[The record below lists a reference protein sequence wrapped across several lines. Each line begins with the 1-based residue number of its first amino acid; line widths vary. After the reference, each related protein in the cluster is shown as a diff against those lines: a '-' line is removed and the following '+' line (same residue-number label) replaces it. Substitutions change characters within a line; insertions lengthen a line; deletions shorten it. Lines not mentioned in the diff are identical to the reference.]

1 MIITKAW
8 LSEFIDL
15 QEISTKTICEK
26 LNSIGLEVDSLK
38 SINIAKG
45 VVIAKVVECIKHP
58 DADKLNITQ
67 LDIGDEQLVQVV
79 CGAKNVKQGLF
90 VALASVGTK
99 LENIK
104 ISKAKLRGVESFG
117 MICSA
122 SELGLGALNDGILEL
137 DSSLGELVL
146 GKELS
151 AYPSLNDDIIDI
163 ELTANRGDCL
173 SIYGIARELSASF
186 GIKLYEF
193 EKNLNFNE
201 LSIGQ
206 VLDVQIS
213 NDLEVS
219 LAYGVVDLSS
229 FSLPLLYK
237 LRLGFISK
245 FCDDDIKN
253 AKEYSIH
260 TTGVLSNIYP
270 KNIILLDDN
279 ISTLNIK
286 KDKLGFDCT
295 CTKELELSK
304 IGISCKQEAK
314 VTEIC
319 VLETSYIDP
328 EIVSKKVFSSK
339 IKTGD
344 FFYKSSRGSEPDVIF
359 GLDYFSKLLSK
370 NGALIYNGAYSF
382 IDEKEDLL
390 IRITINK
397 INKIIGEEI
406 SQEKIENILKSL
418 GFGLHSKD
426 GQILNIIVPRF
437 RHDIKNIADVT
448 EEIVRMIGI
457 DNIKAKPLLMHEK
470 NKTNSTS
477 RALLKKNKLRNLS
490 VASGFFET
498 LTYAFTS
505 KELLQKYGFDTV
517 DEKLDLLNPISQ
529 ELDTLRTTMFCSLLE
544 ACKKNY
550 NLGFKKISFFEL
562 GRVFDKDRNEIEKMS
577 FIYCGDKED
586 ANISNKAKPKAMDF
600 FSFAR
605 LLQDIIG
612 DFELEEF
619 RKSENHKNTKNLLI
633 HPYQS
638 AKILQ
643 NSKEVGFI
651 SRLHLNAQD
660 DFSLPC
666 TFIAEL
672 DFDLLKDDF
681 IIVNSYSKFQSST
694 RDLSILVPKDLEY
707 LKIRKALQASKNPL
721 IKKFS
726 LVDIFEAK
734 ELENKISL
742 TLRFWIQSDSKT
754 LEDEDLNTLM
764 DDILE
769 LLKTKFD
776 ISLR

>member
-8 LSEFIDL
+8 LSEFIDISA
-15 QEISTKTICEK
+15 ISTKTICEK
-26 LNSIGLEVDSLK
+26 LDSIGLEVDSLK
-38 SINIAKG
+38 SVRIPKG
-45 VVIAKVVECIKHP
+45 VVVAKVVECIKHP
-58 DADKLNITQ
+58 DADKLNITK
-67 LDIGDEQLVQVV
+67 LDIGNEQLIQVV
-79 CGAKNVKQGLF
+79 CGAKNVKEGLF
-90 VALASVGTK
+90 VALASVGTQ
-99 LENIK
+99 LEKIK

-137 DSSLGELVL
+137 DSSLGELIL
-146 GKELS
+146 GKQLS
-151 AYPSLNDDIIDI
+151 TYPSLNDDIIDI

-173 SIYGIARELSASF
+173 STHGVARELSASF
-186 GIKLYEF
+186 DIKLHEF
-193 EKNLNFNE
+193 EKHIKFNE

-206 VLDVQIS
+206 VLDVQVS
-213 NDLEVS
+213 NDLEAS
-219 LAYGVVDLSS
+219 LAYMAVNLSS
-229 FSLPLLYK
+229 FSLPLICK

-245 FCDDDIKN
+245 YYDDEIKS
-253 AKEYSIH
+253 AKEYAMHS
-260 TTGVLSNIYP
+260 TGVLSNVYP
-270 KNIILLDDN
+270 KGIIKLDN
-279 ISTLNIK
+279 EKSSIEIK
-286 KDKLGFDCT
+286 KNNLGFDCVYS
-295 CTKELELSK
+295 KDLELSK
-304 IGISCKQEAK
+304 IGISPKEMQASEL
-314 VTEIC
+314 C

-328 EIVSKKVFSSK
+328 EIISKKVFESK

-344 FFYKSSRGSEPDVIF
+344 FFYKSSRGSEPDIMF
-359 GLDYFSKLLSK
+359 GLDYFSSLLSN
-370 NGALIYNGAYSF
+370 NGALIYNGVYSF
-382 IDEKEDLL
+382 VDEKEDTVA
-390 IRITINK
+390 RIAISK
-397 INKIIGEEI
+397 INKIIGEKI
-406 SQEKIENILKSL
+406 SQEKIEDILKSL

-426 GQILNIIVPRF
+426 GEILNIIVPRF

-448 EEIVRMIGI
+448 EEIVRIIGI

-470 NKTNSTS
+470 NKSNLTS
-477 RALLKKNKLRNLS
+477 KVLLKKNKLRNLS
-490 VASGFFET
+490 VANGFYET

-505 KELLQKYGFDTV
+505 KELLQKYGFELV
-517 DEKLDLLNPISQ
+517 KEELDLLNPISQ

-550 NLGFKKISFFEL
+550 NLGFKKIAFFEL
-562 GRVFDKDRNEIEKMS
+562 GRVFDKNRNETEKMS

-586 ANISNKAKPKAMDF
+586 ANTSNKAKPEAMDF

-612 DFELEEF
+612 DFELA
-619 RKSENHKNTKNLLI
+619 KLDNLKDKKNLLI

-660 DFSLPC
+660 DFSLPP

-672 DFDLLKDDF
+672 NFELLKDNF
-681 IIVNSYSKFQSST
+681 ITANSYSKFQSST
-694 RDLSILVPKDLEY
+694 RDLSVLVPKDLEY
-707 LKIRKALQASKNPL
+707 TKVKKAIQASKNPL

-726 LVDIFEAK
+726 LVDIFESK
-734 ELENKISL
+734 ELENQTSL
-742 TLRFWIQSDSKT
+742 TLRFWIQSNEKT

-764 DDILE
+764 NDILE
-769 LLKTKFD
+769 LLKAKFD